1 MAEIDRSQLAF
12 DTILVR
18 KSGDTYNA
26 MPLDA
31 FLDLPVDERIS
42 LIMAKQVRFFM
53 EEIEVPV
60 YSAISSLDAATA

>member
-1 MAEIDRSQLAF
+1 MAVIDRKRLAF

-18 KSGDTYNA
+18 KSGDNYNA

>member
-1 MAEIDRSQLAF
+1 METIDRNKLAF

-18 KSGDTYNA
+18 KSGDNYNA

-42 LIMAKQVRFFM
+42 LIMGKKVRFFM

-60 YSAISSLDAATA
+60 YAAISSLDAATA